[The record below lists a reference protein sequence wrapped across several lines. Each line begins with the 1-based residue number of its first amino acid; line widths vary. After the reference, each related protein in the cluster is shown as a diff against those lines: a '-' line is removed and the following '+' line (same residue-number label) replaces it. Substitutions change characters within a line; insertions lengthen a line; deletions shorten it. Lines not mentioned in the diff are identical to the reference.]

1 MALTQYQY
9 SVLSE
14 MGIPVWTPRQS
25 NNTEAITD
33 TESVSSDNLQ
43 SQSLQIPVDVELL
56 IVVETTQLDTV
67 ERRLLSSILK
77 AVSLDTSRE
86 LLIEP
91 PDLGLIHQDDI
102 QSKTIITMTQAEHSL
117 ADDIECV
124 QLPSLAAMLS
134 QPSLKAVAWQRLKHY
149 RNAFN

>member
-25 NNTEAITD
+25 NNTEIIKAN
-33 TESVSSDNLQ
+33 ESLSSDNLQ
-43 SQSLQIPVDVELL
+43 SQSLQIPDDVELL
-56 IVVETTQLDTV
+56 IVVETTQLDAV

-77 AVSLDTSRE
+77 AVSLDTRQQ
-86 LLIEP
+86 LMIESS
-91 PDLGLIHQDDI
+91 DLGLMHQDNFH
-102 QSKTIITMTQAEHSL
+102 SKTIITMTQTEHSL
-117 ADDIECV
+117 SDDIECV
-124 QLPSLAAMLS
+124 QLPSLAAMQS

-149 RNAFN
+149 RTAFN

>member
-25 NNTEAITD
+25 NNTETIKAN
-33 TESVSSDNLQ
+33 ESLSSDNLQ

-77 AVSLDTSRE
+77 AVSLDNRRQF
-86 LLIEP
+86 LIESQNLRQVSED
-91 PDLGLIHQDDI
+91 DLH
-102 QSKTIITMTQAEHSL
+102 SKTIITMTEAQYSL
-117 ADDIECV
+117 PEGIECV
-124 QLPSLAAMLS
+124 QLPSLAAMVN
-134 QPSLKAVAWQRLKHY
+134 QTSLKAVAWQRLKHY
-149 RNAFN
+149 RYAFN